1 MKTIRFIAIIVVSA
15 VVAMVA
21 AACFM
26 AVWHYEFAGV
36 AVFFGTAISFASVLG
51 AFDESAKRASMR
63 QNIRHRMGKTAKAA

>member
-26 AVWHYEFAGV
+26 AVWSYEFAGV
-36 AVFFGTAISFASVLG
+36 AVFFCSAIAIASVLG
-51 AFDESAKRASMR
+51 AFDESAKRASIR